1 MASPYSV
8 APILFESVS
17 GVTATMGANDAEV
30 GTVVRVGDEEYVK
43 VYNTGT
49 SQISLGR
56 GAVCSG
62 VTGYSVTV
70 SSTSNDVFVGVCKH
84 ATLTTGTYG
93 WLVKKGF
100 VSIQLA
106 TDVSCAAGAKL
117 IAGVDGAFQG
127 ATPSTSTSAHLWEG
141 NVYAKAMEAIAS
153 NVSGSAYV
161 SIY

>member
-17 GVTATMGANDAEV
+17 GVTATMGINDAEI
-30 GTVVRVGDEEYVK
+30 GTEVTVGDERYIK
-43 VYNTGT
+43 VYNAGT
-49 SQISLGR
+49 TQISVGQ

-84 ATLTTGTYG
+84 STLTTATYG

-106 TDVSCAAGAKL
+106 TNVSCAAGAKL
-117 IAGVDGAFQG
+117 IAGNDGGFQG
-127 ATPSTSTSAHLWEG
+127 ATPSTYTSAHLWEG
-141 NVYAKAMEAIAS
+141 NVYAKAMEAIATS
-153 NVSGSAYV
+153 ASGSAYI

>member
-17 GVTATMGANDAEV
+17 GVTATMGINDAEV
-30 GTVVRVGDEEYVK
+30 GTVCRVGDEEYIK

-49 SQISLGR
+49 SSIGTGR
-56 GAVCSG
+56 GGVCSG

-70 SSTSNDVFVGVCKH
+70 SSTSNDAFVGVCKH
-84 ATLTTGTYG
+84 TAIPTLNYG
-93 WLVKKGF
+93 WLVRKGF
-100 VSIQLA
+100 VSIQLQ

-117 IAGVDGAFQG
+117 IAGDDGGFQG
-127 ATPSTSTSAHLWEG
+127 STPSTYTSAHLWQG
-141 NVYAKAMEAIAS
+141 NIYAKAMEAIAS